1 MAVVILEESKL
12 REKYGMDRDVSVG
25 IDARDKGEVD
35 NKGWNEHEVNRLSI
49 SFFLPPPLPLLSHLL
64 PIVSLGLSDCIF

>member
-35 NKGWNEHEVNRLSI
+35 NKG
-49 SFFLPPPLPLLSHLL
+49 
-64 PIVSLGLSDCIF
+64 